1 MQKSRRRR
9 FTAVATILLGL
20 LSPLVAAPAPTEAA
34 TASLTDVKTR
44 LVYFTKASRTTDRA
58 LALNALAGQSP
69 LEAKLWTD
77 FLSSWDAATTSQKLN
92 YSAPAGLPDGDHV
105 FVVLGGSLNSNG
117 TLKAQ
122 TINRLT
128 VAKAALDA
136 YPHSGVLVTGGNAKS
151 GVTEGQAMHEWLE
164 ANGVSDDRILTETKA
179 SSTVGN
185 AKYSVAILATKPDVT
200 SYTLISDASHLRRA
214 GVLFDAAV
222 MQVQEK
228 SGREWALKRVENV
241 AYKDKAITN
250 PASTDTTTVIASEVA
265 SLLGL
270 SGYGAMVS
278 KPPANA
284 KLTGLAVTPPKATT
298 YQVGA
303 KLQTAGLAATAVFDN
318 GAGSLVVTD
327 KVSLKGYDA
336 SKVGSSKVTASYTA
350 GSVTKTASFT
360 VAVTKAKSSV
370 AMKLSTTKAK
380 KKSTRVKVTVTITSA
395 TGIGASGTV
404 KFYSGSTKLK
414 KVTLKKGTATYTLAK
429 FTKTGTK
436 TITVKYSGSKTVTS
450 GKAVAKVKVTKK

>member
-1 MQKSRRRR
+1 MQTSRRWRY
-9 FTAVATILLGL
+9 TAVATILLGL
-20 LSPLVAAPAPTEAA
+20 LSPLAAPVPAEAA

-44 LVYFTKASRTTDRA
+44 LVYFTKAARTTDRA
-58 LALNALAGQSP
+58 LALNAMTAQSA
-69 LEAKLWTD
+69 LEGKLWTD
-77 FLSSWDAATTSQKLN
+77 FLASWDAASTSQKLN
-92 YSAPAGLPDGDHV
+92 YTAPAGLPGDDHV
-105 FVVLGGSLNSNG
+105 FVVLGGSLNADG

-122 TINRLT
+122 TINRLQ

-151 GVTEGQAMHEWLE
+151 GVTEGEAMHEWLE
-164 ANGVSDDRILTETKA
+164 DNGVADERIMTETRA

-185 AKYSVAILATKPDVT
+185 AKYSIAMLAARPDVT
-200 SYTLISDASHLRRA
+200 SYTLVSDASHLRRA

-222 MQVQEK
+222 LQVQEK
-228 SGREWALKRVENV
+228 NGREWGLARIANV
-241 AYKDKAITN
+241 AYKDKAVTLA
-250 PASTDTTTVIASEVA
+250 ASTDTTSTIAAEVA

-270 SGYGAMVS
+270 SGYSAMVS
-278 KPPANA
+278 KPPAKA
-284 KLTGLAVTPPKATT
+284 TLTALAVTPPTATR

-303 KLQTAGLAATAVFDN
+303 KLQTTGLAATAVFDN

-327 KVSLKGYDA
+327 KVTLKGFDA
-336 SKVGSSKVTASYTA
+336 SKVGSPKVTASYTA

-360 VAVTKAKSSV
+360 VAVTKATAKVSLQ
-370 AMKLSTTKAK
+370 LSATKAK
-380 KKSTRVKVTVTITSA
+380 KKSTRVTVKVKIGSV

-404 KFYSGSTKLK
+404 KFYSGKTKLK
-414 KVTLKKGTATYTLAK
+414 AVKLKKGAASYKLAK

-450 GKAVAKVKVTKK
+450 GKAVAKLTVTKK